1 MALCVRAALKREET
15 LHPPQFP
22 LVSTFH
28 GYYAHVE
35 IDQRRSELSRS
46 FFFVGRATFHAFP
59 LWSSDSDDF
68 ELLTTC
74 LCVFLENDEFYVRLQ
89 SLLIGPVTNINRSIL
104 VLSRSKKKKQI
115 PKVDQFNETF
125 RFQATFFA
133 RIFFFFI
140 LPASITYL

>member
-1 MALCVRAALKREET
+1 MIFRKISLLRAVYKQIAN
-15 LHPPQFP
+15 
-22 LVSTFH
+22 
-28 GYYAHVE
+28 
-35 IDQRRSELSRS
+35 
-46 FFFVGRATFHAFP
+46 
-59 LWSSDSDDF
+59 
-68 ELLTTC
+68 

-140 LPASITYL
+140 FQASITYLYAGTFD